1 MRQFVLD
8 KSDEETSTDNIN
20 KASEVVKPP
29 LITRKQHPMRL
40 LSNPPKV
47 RIVTPEIRK
56 SIISNIIK

>member
-8 KSDEETSTDNIN
+8 KTDEETFPENLN
-20 KASEVVKPP
+20 KAIEVIKPP
-29 LITRKQHPMRL
+29 LMTRKQHPIRL

-47 RIVTPEIRK
+47 RTVTPEIRK

>member
-8 KSDEETSTDNIN
+8 KSDEETSLENIN
-20 KASEVVKPP
+20 KTVEVIKPP
-29 LITRKQHPMRL
+29 LVARKQHPMQL

-56 SIISNIIK
+56 AIISNIIK